1 MSHIATLLSKSKYIG
16 LIGTVYNYK
25 HQKMKFSFNRLKFE
39 DLVDESYCLILG
51 YSKEAWNNGVYTYLD
66 DKGLIHKS
74 DPYGSYPK
82 IKIHKK

>member
-1 MSHIATLLSKSKYIG
+1 MLLSKHKHIG
-16 LIGTVYNYK
+16 LIGIVYNVD
-25 HQKMKFSFNRLKFE
+25 MKKYTQNNNQLKKTKA
-39 DLVDESYCLILG
+39 YCLILG
-51 YSKEAWNNGVYTYLD
+51 YSKEDWNHGVYTYLD